1 MRKRQI
7 KKNFFV
13 NEKEERILKQKAAKA
28 KVSEAEFLR
37 SLITDRE
44 VKEKPGIE
52 FYDYIKVL
60 RGMGINVNQLTMLAH
75 KNGEINVSRYEEL
88 KKEIEDFILEVKEHF
103 LNIDKNK

>member
-1 MRKRQI
+1 MLI
-7 KKNFFV
+7 TFWAKNFFV

-28 KVSEAEFLR
+28 KLSEAEFLR

-60 RGMGINVNQLTMLAH
+60 RGMGINVNQLTMLVH